1 MKTYKARIIAE
12 VITNEQ
18 LLKMM
23 ETARTGVK
31 DWMQASNINKGITKG
46 YAWNIL
52 ASSFD
57 VNRSISNIIKINM
70 IREFGE
76 FLPKELI
83 PKNKKNVNIK
93 PYHQEPVF

>member
-1 MKTYKARIIAE
+1 MKTYKARIISE

-31 DWMQASNINKGITKG
+31 DWKQVSILNKGITKG

-52 ASSFD
+52 AASFD
-57 VNRSISNIIKINM
+57 VNRSIAHILKINM

-83 PKNKKNVNIK
+83 PKDKKNVNIK
-93 PYHQEPVF
+93 PIHQEPIF

>member
-18 LLKMM
+18 LLQML
-23 ETARTGVK
+23 ETAKTGVK
-31 DWMQASNINKGITKG
+31 DWKQVSNINKGITKG
-46 YAWNIL
+46 AAWNII
-52 ASSFD
+52 ATSFD
-57 VNRSISNIIKINM
+57 VNKKHTQILKLNM

-83 PKNKKNVNIK
+83 PKDKKNVNIK
-93 PYHQEPVF
+93 PIHQEPIF

>member
-31 DWMQASNINKGITKG
+31 DWNQASNINKGITKG

-76 FLPKELI
+76 FLPNELI

>member
-31 DWMQASNINKGITKG
+31 DWKQVSNINKGITKG
-46 YAWNIL
+46 
-52 ASSFD
+52 
-57 VNRSISNIIKINM
+57 
-70 IREFGE
+70 
-76 FLPKELI
+76 
-83 PKNKKNVNIK
+83 
-93 PYHQEPVF
+93 